1 MVSYEIKKIQTGDF
15 QTVYC
20 EAGANNSEVIFFLH
34 GSGPGAT
41 GESNWKAALQ
51 ILGEKYHVFA
61 PDLVGFGN
69 TEIPENTNL
78 TFWQWTTL
86 RVQQVLKI
94 MDHHKIEKVNLV
106 GNSMGGIISLNALM
120 QAPNRFNRVVLMGS
134 GGGATSGPTPE
145 IVRMTGFFK
154 NPTIEDFRNL
164 ITWFLYDES
173 VLEDKLEEIIQNR
186 YKVIMRPEVQ
196 KLYPTLFSPNPFE
209 LLIPP
214 SALKRIKQQVLLIHG
229 YEDQFVPK
237 ESSLSLMEYIPNA
250 ELVLLKQCGHWVQIE
265 QEERFIQLVDQ
276 FLDTKSASVSLI

>member
-1 MVSYEIKKIQTGDF
+1 MVSYEMKKIQTGEF

-20 EAGANNSEVIFFLH
+20 EAGSQNSEVIFCLH

-41 GESNWKAALQ
+41 AESNWKAALQ

-69 TEIPENTNL
+69 TEVPEDTNL

-86 RVQQVLKI
+86 RVQQILKI
-94 MDHHKIEKVNLV
+94 MDHHHIEKANLV
-106 GNSMGGIISLNALM
+106 GNSMGGVISLNALM

-134 GGGATSGPTPE
+134 GGGAVSGPTPE

-173 VLEDKLEEIIQNR
+173 ILEDQLEEIIQNR
-186 YKVIMRPEVQ
+186 YKIIMRPEVQ
-196 KLYPTLFSPNPFE
+196 KLYPTLFPANPLE

-214 SALKRIKQQVLLIHG
+214 SALKRITQQVLLIHG
-229 YEDQFVPK
+229 YEDRFVPK
-237 ESSLSLMEYIPNA
+237 ESSLSLMEHIPNA
-250 ELVLLKQCGHWVQIE
+250 QLVLLKKCGHWVQIE
-265 QEERFIQLVDQ
+265 QAERFIQLVDQ
-276 FLDTKSASVSLI
+276 FLDPKSASVSLT